1 MCQLI
6 VTSCICEPV
15 IETNWPAQTSRKSR
29 CRSAAKDDGR
39 SVAGGRLV
47 FSAGEN
53 LVALRTLALTL
64 AELKMKRLRQDY
76 QSRLSQNI
84 PAEFNE
90 CLIRRDGVG
99 CASQPATCEAS
110 NSSKFHEEIGN
121 YEVDFDEQDQE

>member
-15 IETNWPAQTSRKSR
+15 IETNCPAQTSRKSR
-29 CRSAAKDDGR
+29 WRSAAKDDGH

-53 LVALRTLALTL
+53 LVALRTLRVDLCRNCRW
-64 AELKMKRLRQDY
+64 KRARQDY
-76 QSRLSQNI
+76 QSRVSQNI

-90 CLIRRDGVG
+90 WLIRRRGVG
-99 CASQPATCEAS
+99 CGLSAC
-110 NSSKFHEEIGN
+110 NVRGVRFI
-121 YEVDFDEQDQE
+121 